1 MSRIDNTVE
10 LFKSHG
16 LVEWVHG
23 RYIWTRKAHELA
35 SKNNYS
41 IATNV
46 TCDGNYSDVIWL
58 QTVDSEYGFNWV
70 NVDNEKYD
78 DYVKMT
84 LKVFDINIEDDIV
97 PIDVEDIV
105 L

>member
-1 MSRIDNTVE
+1 
-10 LFKSHG
+10 
-16 LVEWVHG
+16 
-23 RYIWTRKAHELA
+23 
-35 SKNNYS
+35 
-41 IATNV
+41 
-46 TCDGNYSDVIWL
+46 L